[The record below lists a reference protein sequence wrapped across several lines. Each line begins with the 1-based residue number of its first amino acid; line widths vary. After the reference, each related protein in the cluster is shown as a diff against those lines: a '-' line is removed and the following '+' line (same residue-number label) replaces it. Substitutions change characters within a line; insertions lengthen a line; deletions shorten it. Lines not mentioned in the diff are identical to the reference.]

1 MEAISYCC
9 KDVYLRFCRSLLS
22 ASYSEFNYHAY
33 KYTIHINCLYIFF
46 GEKSFALWEGESK
59 ISNVPE
65 EKFKAIDIDTASLE
79 AFDGGVLCAEVNV
92 HHIVI

>member
-1 MEAISYCC
+1 M
-9 KDVYLRFCRSLLS
+9 
-22 ASYSEFNYHAY
+22 
-33 KYTIHINCLYIFF
+33 YIFF
-46 GEKSFALWEGESK
+46 GEKIFALWEGESK

>member
-1 MEAISYCC
+1 MERKVLVCVKVKAQFQT
-9 KDVYLRFCRSLLS
+9 YL
-22 ASYSEFNYHAY
+22 
-33 KYTIHINCLYIFF
+33 K
-46 GEKSFALWEGESK
+46 KSFALWEGESK